1 MKAKVKFTGIFSAI
15 ETNLICRLEEVY
27 SGVYMFWYG
36 NITLGQWKKL
46 KRIYGNCPLA
56 NTSHEIVKVYMKE
69 KKPYEVLG
77 ERVIIE
83 E

>member
-1 MKAKVKFTGIFSAI
+1 MKAKVKFTGNYSAI
-15 ETNLICRLEEVY
+15 ETNLICQLEEINK
-27 SGVYMFWYG
+27 GVYFFWYG
-36 NITLGQWKKL
+36 NITSRQWQKL
-46 KRIYGNCPLA
+46 KRIYGICPLA